1 MFLVVCPT
9 NRGGII
15 RLIQTTSSML
25 DARSPM
31 RAMRLSMV
39 AVPICAL
46 LADAHGPALA
56 AGLSDAFR
64 Q

>member
-1 MFLVVCPT
+1 
-9 NRGGII
+9 
-15 RLIQTTSSML
+15 ML

-31 RAMRLSMV
+31 RVMRLSMV